1 MMRAFPVLFIASTGW
16 LKASAFSPN
25 SSDRNRVPTLTTSA
39 LDSAPVGQ
47 QWPSSSSP
55 PSRKEFFKR
64 VAGAA
69 AAAGATGLLNNEP
82 ASARGRATLE
92 QTYQRYVPR
101 IKAGGDFYGTDFRK
115 LVERADWAG
124 IKNALQDVPE
134 RKKEDLSKPDS
145 GVAERARQAGT
156 FSDARVLTAMDL
168 FAGSFSD
175 NSVSA
180 KTKKMKAC
188 VETLRSSVEGM
199 QSTARLALGEEKTG
213 GFFGLGSKKP
223 SEAELLKTLRQYYVQ
238 GGNAYNE
245 YVFAANDEL
254 ALKFDKLS
262 FIKG

>member
-1 MMRAFPVLFIASTGW
+1 MKAFFVLFTASSGW
-16 LKASAFSPN
+16 LEASAFSPN
-25 SSDRNRVPTLTTSA
+25 SPDRHRLQSSPSGGPKLNSA
-39 LDSAPVGQ
+39 SAGQ
-47 QWPSSSSP
+47 QWPSSSS
-55 PSRKEFFKR
+55 RKEFFKQ
-64 VAGAA
+64 VVGTV
-69 AAAGATGLLNNEP
+69 AAGATGLLNIEP

-92 QTYQRYVPR
+92 QSYERYVPR

-145 GVAERARQAGT
+145 GVAERARQAGK

-199 QSTARLALGEEKTG
+199 QATARLALGEEKSG
-213 GFFGLGSKKP
+213 GFFGLGSKKTP
-223 SEAELLKTLRQYYVQ
+223 EAELLKALRQYYVQ

-262 FIKG
+262 FITG